1 MLVSDAAKLLGM
13 NTQTLRLALQQGL
26 LPIGIAT
33 KTSENR
39 YTYTIFEERLDKYM
53 RGELK

>member
-39 YTYTIFEERLDKYM
+39 YTYTIFEERLDKYL

>member
-1 MLVSDAAKLLGM
+1 MLVSEAAKKLGM
-13 NTQTLRLALQQGL
+13 NTQLLRLSLQQGL

-39 YTYTIFEERLDKYM
+39 YTYTIFEDRLERYL

>member
-1 MLVSDAAKLLGM
+1 MLVSDAAKKLGM

-39 YTYTIFEERLDKYM
+39 YTYTIWEERLEMYL